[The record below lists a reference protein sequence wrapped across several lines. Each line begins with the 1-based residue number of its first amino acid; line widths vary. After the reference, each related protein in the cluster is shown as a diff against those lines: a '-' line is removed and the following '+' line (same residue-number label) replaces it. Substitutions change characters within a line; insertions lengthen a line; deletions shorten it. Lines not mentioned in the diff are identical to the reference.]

1 MVNCKCLLCNFMIP
15 MQNESYL
22 WYSNGHSLYRRL
34 VCKTNPPDH
43 TFWFCCHWTNY
54 HLQNYIKFPISEP
67 MTHDS
72 VQQQGTFVKRR
83 HHDSIGTSNPVEEM
97 TPLRRPSDCTA
108 PLKSNNKRE
117 HKSRITNDL
126 MWYSRGAA
134 VSPNILWYTWWL
146 CVSDYHGCYCF
157 FQQVTIR
164 NALRPP
170 NPWQCQLRYCGIS
183 AKMD

>member
-83 HHDSIGTSNPVEEM
+83 HHDSIGNQVI
-97 TPLRRPSDCTA
+97 PLRRWLHFVDQVIAQHLWKATTSV
-108 PLKSNNKRE
+108 NINRE
-117 HKSRITNDL
+117 LQTTK
-126 MWYSRGAA
+126 
-134 VSPNILWYTWWL
+134 
-146 CVSDYHGCYCF
+146 
-157 FQQVTIR
+157 
-164 NALRPP
+164 
-170 NPWQCQLRYCGIS
+170 CGILEVLPYPPTSCDILDGFVYLTTMIATAFS
-183 AKMD
+183 ASDNQKRFKTTEPLTVSITLLRNVS